1 MVKKEVE
8 TLYIE
13 LTEQGDSGW
22 IKDDTKGT
30 PYEEKIT
37 SPSVHFIPNRG
48 KMARAIMNGDVV
60 TGYKY
65 VPIQYIKGCNE
76 IEVEEQRKLGYE
88 PDDKGIFN
96 KGNYVSTE
104 DSIAIV
110 KGKAVIK
117 NEGDIGLFEYLKNVL
132 YNASSPFREETSTRA
147 KIMFKVIDINKS
159 TETFNELDFLQAEA
173 INYISQNLLFKV
185 GKGQY
190 KYHEPKID
198 NIMTVLNLFGEDY
211 PQRIAVIT
219 KAAKTNPEG
228 FLQIVYKLD
237 QTTITEVTHALE
249 LNVIKFE
256 GNSVEFVEG
265 KKVVATVPSENKSHE
280 KKINALSDLLRT
292 PEYAQVYQELIAKI
306 EIAQD
311 KKLK

>member
-1 MVKKEVE
+1 MNSKEVE

-13 LTEQGDSGW
+13 VTEQGDSGW
-22 IKDDTKGT
+22 VKEDTKGT

-37 SPSVHFIPNRG
+37 SPNVLFIPNKG
-48 KMARAIMNGDVV
+48 KMAKPIIKDGVV
-60 TGYKY
+60 VSYKF

-88 PDDKGIFN
+88 PDDKGVFN
-96 KGNYVSTE
+96 KGNYISNE
-104 DSIAIV
+104 DAIPII

-117 NEGDIGLFEYLKNVL
+117 NEGDVALFNYLKNVL
-132 YNASSPFREETSTRA
+132 YNQSSPDREATTTRA
-147 KIMFKVIDINKS
+147 KIMFKVIDINKN
-159 TETFNELDFLQAEA
+159 TEVFNEFDFLQAEA
-173 INYISQNLLFKV
+173 VNYIQVNLLLKV

-190 KYHEPKID
+190 KYQEAKID

-211 PQRIAVIT
+211 PQKVSVIT

-228 FLQIVYKLD
+228 FLQLVVKLD
-237 QTTITEVTHALE
+237 QTILTEVAHALE
-249 LNVIKFE
+249 LDVIRFE
-256 GNSVEFVEG
+256 GNTAEFVEG
-265 KKVVATVPSENKSHE
+265 KKVVATLAVAHKSQENKI
-280 KKINALSDLLRT
+280 KALSELLRT
-292 PEYAQVYQELIAKI
+292 PEYAQVYQELTAKI